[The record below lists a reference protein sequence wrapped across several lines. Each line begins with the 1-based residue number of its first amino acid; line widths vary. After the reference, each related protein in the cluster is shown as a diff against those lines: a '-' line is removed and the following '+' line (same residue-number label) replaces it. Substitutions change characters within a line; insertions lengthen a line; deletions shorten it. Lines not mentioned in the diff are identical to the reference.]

1 MDEFDEKLISN
12 RIRIIR
18 KSKGL
23 TIKDLADKINMTK
36 AYVSKLERSDKAA
49 PISTLYKI
57 GKALEVDLNFLITGN
72 RPEGSRISF
81 VKKEEQISVV
91 KKRRIYDYIYYA
103 LAFKRDNKLMEPF
116 IIEAHNKKEIIP
128 FSHLGEEF
136 NYLLKGEAE
145 IYVDGKIYKMK
156 EGDSL
161 YFDSMLP
168 HYARSTTDK
177 NAYFLLVNTLPD
189 KEAKNNHQNEQ
200 KES

>member
-18 KSKGL
+18 KSKGF
-23 TIKDLADKINMTK
+23 TIKDLADNINMTK
-36 AYVSKLERSDKAA
+36 AYVSKVERSDKAA

-57 GKALEVDLNFLITGN
+57 SKVLDVDLNFLITGK
-72 RPEGSRISF
+72 RPEGSGVSF
-81 VKKEEQISVV
+81 VKKEEQISVL

-103 LAFKRDNKLMEPF
+103 LAFKRDNKSMEPF
-116 IIEAHNKKEIIP
+116 IIEVRNKKETTP

-145 IYVDGKIYKMK
+145 MYIDRKIYKMK
-156 EGDSL
+156 EGDSI
-161 YFDSMLP
+161 YFDSTLP
-168 HYARSTTDK
+168 HYARSTTNK
-177 NAYFLLVNTLPD
+177 NAYFLLVNTVLD

-200 KES
+200 KEF